1 VAGQEFDMVG
11 AALNMLMP
19 LDKHMYQSRRED
31 FKNRA
36 LWYVEFA
43 WLPKRCWISNRLIWL
58 EKAYQGTA
66 MWTGPGEPI
75 FEYHWVNKDEY
86 LVAKIKGTL

>member
-1 VAGQEFDMVG
+1 
-11 AALNMLMP
+11 MLMP
-19 LDKHMYQSRRED
+19 LDQYMYQRRRED

-36 LWYVEFA
+36 LWYVKFA
-43 WLPKRCWISNRLIWL
+43 WLPKRCWISRRWIWL
-58 EKAYQGTA
+58 EKAYHGTA

-86 LVAKIKGTL
+86 LVAKLKGTL